1 METVDVPSHVGAV
14 GGGTGGK
21 SDAVNGTGEY
31 RQEFES
37 GILDRSPQPGC
48 QETGKSK
55 GKRAGFMRTEKF
67 KMERPGL
74 VKAGD
79 KVKINELKTGA
90 YAYIIEPAVA
100 MSGFYQERER
110 IKSEYGIVNEVQEND
125 RGFYDVSYTHLLA
138 IRIKMEEILNRY
150 PGYPC
155 RIRLF
160 ENGRQLLAD
169 TESFDIVFLDVDMPG
184 LDGIQTAGKLRE
196 RDKKVKILY
205 LSAYQDFAPSAFSVH
220 AFAYLVKPAREED
233 LWRQLDEA
241 IEYMHLEEPKTVLDF
256 QTTEG
261 RIRFAAE
268 DILYFEYIDRK
279 AHV

>member
-1 METVDVPSHVGAV
+1 MLNVAV
-14 GGGTGGK
+14 C
-21 SDAVNGTGEY
+21 DDE
-31 RQEFES
+31 
-37 GILDRSPQPGC
+37 
-48 QETGKSK
+48 
-55 GKRAGFMRTEKF
+55 
-67 KMERPGL
+67 
-74 VKAGD
+74 
-79 KVKINELKTGA
+79 
-90 YAYIIEPAVA
+90 
-100 MSGFYQERER
+100 
-110 IKSEYGIVNEVQEND
+110 
-125 RGFYDVSYTHLLA
+125 LA

-268 DILYFEYIDRK
+268 DILYFEYMERK
-279 AHV
+279 VYIHTVRGSYGMSGRITDVAEKMGPFDFCMPHKSFVVNLYHVKSIKGPEVTLMNGCVLPLSQKKAAAFRERMNAFLLKRI